1 MDIYFTSV
9 GKNGVLLLNIP
20 PNKEG
25 RFAEADVRSLRGFAQ
40 LQQQIFGYNLLK
52 GATVTCKTIAGKGA
66 AVIDNNYDTGCEP
79 KAIQG
84 KATFIFT
91 APQPISFNVLSA
103 QEDIRKGQRVEKF
116 TLSYL
121 NAQGKW
127 TKIASGTTIGHKR
140 LLSFPEVKAKKIKL
154 TIDESRGIP
163 TIAEIGFYR
172 QSP

>member
-1 MDIYFTSV
+1 M
-9 GKNGVLLLNIP
+9 K
-20 PNKEG
+20 
-25 RFAEADVRSLRGFAQ
+25 SLRGFAQ
-40 LQQQIFGYNLLK
+40 LQQQIFGHNLLK

-91 APQPISFNVLSA
+91 APQPISFNVLSS
-103 QEDIRKGQRVEKF
+103 QEDIRRGQRVEKF

-121 NAQGKW
+121 NAQGRW
-127 TKIASGTTIGHKR
+127 IKISSGTTIGHKR